1 MWQIQWV
8 LGLIPDGGLV
18 WLYTT
23 AMCVGVALYIGSK
36 IAGRFPFKL
45 IPVIGQYPFICEWL
59 GVILMVS
66 SVFLYGGYATEMS
79 WRAKVADL
87 EAQIKVAEAKSQE
100 TNVVIQTKY
109 RDKVKIVKDV
119 QLVIQERIKEVEKRI
134 DAECKVAPEAI
145 EILNDSAKNQKGKK

>member
-1 MWQIQWV
+1 MWQLQWI
-8 LGLIPDGGLV
+8 LGLIPEGALI

-23 AMCVGVALYIGSK
+23 AMCVGIVLYIGSK

-45 IPVIGQYPFICEWL
+45 IPFIGQYPFICEWL

-87 EAQIKVAEAKSQE
+87 EAQIKIAEAKSQE
-100 TNVVIQTKY
+100 TNVIIQTKY
-109 RDKVKIVKDV
+109 RDKVKVVKDV
-119 QLVIQERIKEVEKRI
+119 QVVIQERIREVEKRI

>member
-1 MWQIQWV
+1 
-8 LGLIPDGGLV
+8 
-18 WLYTT
+18 
-23 AMCVGVALYIGSK
+23 
-36 IAGRFPFKL
+36 
-45 IPVIGQYPFICEWL
+45 
-59 GVILMVS
+59 
-66 SVFLYGGYATEMS
+66 MS